1 MDFLDGF
8 PPNMRKIHILNECRR
23 RISKFFGDTRYFN
36 SYCLVYGDRRQQN
49 DDSLGD
55 GACSM
60 LLCCFLFCC
69 FLFCSMFSLGVLRSG
84 VDTLGTSFFS
94 AEKGSRPLEDEV

>member
-23 RISKFFGDTRYFN
+23 RTYGFFGDTRYFN
-36 SYCLVYGDRRQQN
+36 GYCLVYGHRRQQN
-49 DDSLGD
+49 DDFLGD

-60 LLCCFLFCC
+60 LLCCFL
-69 FLFCSMFSLGVLRSG
+69 LCSMFSLGVLRSS